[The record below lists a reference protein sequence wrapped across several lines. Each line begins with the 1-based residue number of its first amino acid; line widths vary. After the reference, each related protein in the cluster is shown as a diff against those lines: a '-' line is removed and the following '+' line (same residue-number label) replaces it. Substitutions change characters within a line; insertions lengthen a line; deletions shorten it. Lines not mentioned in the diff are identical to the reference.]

1 LFQYVLRIPA
11 LNGWYCLFLY
21 KIKKIKE
28 ENMILRTFNGLTQ
41 QLFDKPFKDMLFTIY
56 NFAEEERYTDNISK
70 LGYDSDIDNLEFAM
84 LDKVDGVNLN
94 DFKRYIESEV
104 QNDNAIIGI
113 LLIDSKKGKI
123 PVVIKP
129 KNVDITSILKG

>member
-1 LFQYVLRIPA
+1 
-11 LNGWYCLFLY
+11 
-21 KIKKIKE
+21 
-28 ENMILRTFNGLTQ
+28 MILKTFNGLTQ

-84 LDKVDGVNLN
+84 LDKVEGVNLN
-94 DFKRYIESEV
+94 DFKRYIEGEV
-104 QNDNAIIGI
+104 QNDNVVVGV

-123 PVVIKP
+123 PVVVKP
-129 KNVDITSILKG
+129 KNVDIISILKG

>member
-1 LFQYVLRIPA
+1 
-11 LNGWYCLFLY
+11 
-21 KIKKIKE
+21 
-28 ENMILRTFNGLTQ
+28 MILKTFNGLTQ

-56 NFAEEERYTDNISK
+56 NFADEERYTYNISK
-70 LGYDSDIDNLEFAM
+70 LGYDSDIDSLEFAI
-84 LDKVDGVNLN
+84 LDKVEGVNLN

-104 QNDNAIIGI
+104 QNDNVIIGI

-129 KNVDITSILKG
+129 KNVNITSILKG

>member
-1 LFQYVLRIPA
+1 
-11 LNGWYCLFLY
+11 
-21 KIKKIKE
+21 
-28 ENMILRTFNGLTQ
+28 MILKTFNGLTQ

-84 LDKVDGVNLN
+84 LDKVEGVNLN
-94 DFKRYIESEV
+94 DFKRYIEGEV
-104 QNDNAIIGI
+104 QNDNVVVGV

-123 PVVIKP
+123 PVVVKP